1 MCFYRLDIK
10 KPKMNSAF
18 FITSSFGYKNFVQVV
33 DY

>member
-1 MCFYRLDIK
+1 MYFYRLDIK

-18 FITSSFGYKNFVQVV
+18 LLHQVLVIKISVQVA